1 MLVDVA
7 RLVRREEGDPE
18 EEGMDTEE
26 LTTPLWS
33 L

>member
-18 EEGMDTEE
+18 EGMDTEE

>member
-7 RLVRREEGDPE
+7 RLVREEGDP